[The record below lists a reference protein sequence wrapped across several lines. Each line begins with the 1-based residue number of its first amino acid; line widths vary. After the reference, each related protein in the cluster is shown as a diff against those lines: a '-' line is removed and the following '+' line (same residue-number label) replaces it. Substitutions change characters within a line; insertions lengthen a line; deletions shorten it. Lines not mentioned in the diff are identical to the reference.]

1 VTEKRFQRRLAAIA
15 IADVV
20 GYSRM
25 MGQDEAGTLAAL
37 THRRKWIVDP
47 VVRRHDG
54 RIVKVMGDGVL
65 LEFGSAIN
73 AVNAAMEL
81 HQRMAAANVGVPADR
96 QIVLRMGI
104 NLGDVI
110 VEGSD
115 VYGEGVN
122 IAARLETMAPV
133 GGTVISG
140 GAHDQVRNKVA
151 ATLEDLGPHTLK
163 NIAEPVRVYRVVPH
177 ADAAG
182 EAPPA
187 GRTIPPSPVPA
198 STPGSTQVFVTP
210 APQETAG
217 ERLAIAI
224 LPFANLGGD
233 PEQGYFSDG
242 VTEDLI
248 TELSR
253 WRMFSVRSRSASFQY
268 RGVALDLR
276 EVARALDV
284 RFLVEGSVR
293 RLGDRIRIT
302 AQLIDANSGSHV
314 WAEKYDRDAGDIF
327 AVQDEVVR
335 TIVGTLA
342 GRVQSTDAERAG
354 RKPPASLAAYEC
366 VLKGNALPW
375 VDPVARAEAT
385 RLFRQAVALDPT
397 YGRAHAV
404 LAAILDLAWQ
414 EDTSAAAPASPLDE
428 AHALAQRAVELDPTD
443 STCFS
448 MLAYSC
454 LHRGRFEQAERH
466 GRRAVQLNPTSQWNQ
481 ADLGG
486 LLLYLGQAEEAL
498 GLFRKAREIDPYF
511 DPTWYWRAYGTAC
524 LVLGRDAEALAI
536 FARANARHYRLSA
549 LMAACHARLGNAE
562 SARQRAAECMA
573 LNPGFSVA
581 WFVAR
586 QPFQDRAE
594 AEALAAA
601 LRLAGLPA
609 GPMTAAEG
617 SEPAWVGEVL
627 RFWLVECT
635 PEQWFGKD
643 AAFDESLRA
652 RFGPLH
658 ARLAA
663 GQEPAS
669 ADTARG
675 ALAAVI
681 VLDQFSRNLHRGD
694 ARAFASDIRARELA
708 RAALDRGH
716 DAGMSPTERLFLYLP
731 FEHSEALA
739 DQHRCV
745 ALFEALGVADWTD
758 AAIAHRNLIAR
769 FGRFPHRNAVLGRAS
784 TPEELDALAQPGN
797 AF

>member
-1 VTEKRFQRRLAAIA
+1 VTEKRLQRRLAAIA

-20 GYSRM
+20 GFSRM

-37 THRRKWIVDP
+37 SHRRKWIVDP

-96 QIVLRMGI
+96 HILLRMGI

-110 VEGSD
+110 VEGTD

-122 IAARLETMAPV
+122 IAARLESMAPV

-140 GAHDQVRNKVA
+140 GAFDQVRNKVA
-151 ATLEDLGPHTLK
+151 ATLEDLGPQSLK
-163 NIAEPVRVYRVVPH
+163 KIGEPVRVYRVVPQS
-177 ADAAG
+177 DAG
-182 EAPPA
+182 EAALPA
-187 GRTIPPSPVPA
+187 RTIPPSPSSSPA
-198 STPGSTQVFVTP
+198 PTP
-210 APQETAG
+210 APAAATPQAPLPPPPATG

-293 RLGDRIRIT
+293 RLGDRVRIT
-302 AQLIDANSGSHV
+302 AQLIDTLSGSHV
-314 WAEKYDRDAGDIF
+314 WAEKYDRDARDIF

-335 TIVGTLA
+335 TFVGTLA

-354 RKPPASLAAYEC
+354 RKPPSSLAAYEC

-375 VDPVARAEAT
+375 VDPDARAEAT
-385 RLFRQAVALDPT
+385 RLFRQAITLDPT

-404 LAAILDLAWQ
+404 LAAILDGDWQ
-414 EDTSAAAPASPLDE
+414 EDTAADAPALPGDE
-428 AHALAQRAVELDPTD
+428 AHALAHRAVEMDPAD

-454 LHRGRFEQAERH
+454 LHRRRFEQAERH
-466 GRRAVQLNPTSQWNQ
+466 GRRAVELNPTSQWNQ

-498 GLFRKAREIDPYF
+498 GLFRKAREIDPFF
-511 DPTWYWRAYGTAC
+511 DPTWYWRAYGTAL
-524 LVLGRDAEALAI
+524 LVLGRDAEALAT
-536 FARANARHYRLSA
+536 FGRANASHYRLSA
-549 LMAACHARLGNAE
+549 LMAACHARLGDADNA
-562 SARQRAAECMA
+562 RRRAAECMA
-573 LNPGFSVA
+573 LNPRFSVA
-581 WFVAR
+581 WFVGR
-586 QPFQDRAE
+586 QPFQDRAD
-594 AEALAAA
+594 ADALASA
-601 LRLAGLPA
+601 LRLAGLPDVQA
-609 GPMTAAEG
+609 GG
-617 SEPAWVGEVL
+617 EPAWVGDVL
-627 RFWLVECT
+627 RFWLEECT
-635 PEQWFGKD
+635 PAQWFQKD
-643 AAFDESLRA
+643 AAFDAALGA
-652 RFGPLH
+652 RFGELH

-663 GQEPAS
+663 GREPAY

-675 ALAAVI
+675 VLAAVI
-681 VLDQFSRNLHRGD
+681 VLDQFSRNLHRGH
-694 ARAFASDIRARELA
+694 ARAFANDDRARALA
-708 RAALDRGH
+708 RVAIDRGD
-716 DAGMSPTERLFLYLP
+716 DAGMTAPERMFLYLP
-731 FEHSEALA
+731 FQHSESPA
-739 DQHRCV
+739 DQHRSV
-745 ALFEALGVADWTD
+745 ALFEALGVPEWTGH
-758 AAIAHRNLIAR
+758 AIAHRDLIAR